1 MISDVPVGG
10 FLSGGLDSSAAVA
23 MMARQQQAQ
32 VKTYSIGFTNE
43 DFDEVQYAR
52 LVANRYRTEHPEEI
66 VSPAVLEMLGVLARF
81 FDEPFADAS
90 ALPTLSLAR
99 MTRQF
104 DTVALSGDGA
114 YELLGGYR
122 CYRPAMAEERVR
134 GLVPAWV
141 RRNVVRPLAD
151 AYPALDWAP
160 RYVRAKATLS
170 GIAQE
175 LGEGYHHAMTA
186 FSFNGLFEQALSPV
200 LKEQLAASGY
210 GPREECL
217 ARLASRAPAAAP
229 APASHGCRHLPSQLH
244 SGESGDRATMA
255 YSLESRSPS
264 LDYRLG
270 DFAGRLPADYKLHNG
285 SGKHIFRDA
294 MTPHLPSAI
303 LTRRKMGFG
312 VPMRQ
317 WLRTS
322 LKGLFEAML
331 LERRE
336 MGQYVD
342 LGVTRRLWTEHQSG
356 ARD

>member
-217 ARLASRAPAAAP
+217 QRVSRLA
-229 APASHGCRHLPSQLH
+229 HLPPLQRLQAVDADTYLPSCILVKV
-244 SGESGDRATMA
+244 DRATMA